1 MLALI
6 KAHLEPWSVREDF
19 LRALFCA
26 YRCAARDAACGLFPE
41 GRFVLRE
48 NMPQIQIETVRMV
61 EIAQRLGV
69 ASSTISRA
77 LRNDP
82 RISLELR
89 KRVRVAA
96 DELGYQPNPLVSAL
110 MANRRRPGS
119 GGAVDVIALVTNY
132 GGKKDWRTKDVCR
145 WEYQGIQRRAS
156 ELGFR
161 IEIFALADYLGEI
174 TRLQAILRARAIR
187 GVLLGFSREEKP
199 NTVFDCAEFC
209 VAGLSGYFP
218 EVVADRANF
227 HGFYNVQLALDQ
239 MHRHGYR
246 RPTLIAPALNNRISN
261 NLWSGAFLDWQRR
274 LPKKDRCEPFIPRE
288 NVGAAEFSDWL
299 YRNEPDSLLVYKFPV
314 RRLLQRRGV
323 RVPEDIGL
331 AYLYRTSDE
340 MGNAAGIDGNLDVVG
355 SAAFDLV
362 VERLHANATG
372 ASKHPK
378 EVLITGTW
386 HEGPTLLTRETDSAQ
401 RHSRATGNG

>member
-1 MLALI
+1 MGLAYAAGLALM
-6 KAHLEPWSVREDF
+6 
-19 LRALFCA
+19 
-26 YRCAARDAACGLFPE
+26 
-41 GRFVLRE
+41 E
-48 NMPQIQIETVRMV
+48 NTPQKQIETVRMA

-82 RISLELR
+82 RISIDLR
-89 KRVRVAA
+89 NRVRSVA
-96 DELGYQPNPLVSAL
+96 DELGYKPNPLVSAL
-110 MANRRRPGS
+110 MANRRRRGS

-132 GGKKDWRTKDVCR
+132 GGRKDWRTKDVCR
-145 WEYQGIQRRAS
+145 WEYEGIERRAR

-161 IEIFALADYLGEI
+161 IEIFALADYRGEMAK
-174 TRLQAILRARAIR
+174 LQATLRTRAIR

-209 VAGLSGYFP
+209 VAVLSGYFP
-218 EVVADRANF
+218 GMMADRANF
-227 HGFYNVQLALDQ
+227 HGFFNVQLALDQ

-246 RPTLIAPALNNRISN
+246 RPTLITPALNNRISN
-261 NLWSGAFLDWQRR
+261 NLWSAAFLDWQRR

-288 NVGAAEFSDWL
+288 NVGAAEFSDWF

-314 RRLLQRRGV
+314 RSLLRRRGI

-340 MGNAAGIDGNLDVVG
+340 MGSAAGIDGNLDVVG

-372 ASKHPK
+372 LSKHPK

-386 HEGPTLLTRETDSAQ
+386 HEGPTLPTKETVPAQ
-401 RHSRATGNG
+401 RHSRGTGSGLR